1 MVSIRMPMVK
11 VRKATVE
18 DAPAIAK
25 LAESLRL
32 RPPDV
37 DKGFL
42 VHVRTQEQYRRILEV
57 GERSLVAVDDEGAV
71 EGGIDGAG
79 NGKTATDGGKAA
91 SESGNPPPAEAGGV
105 TRSAPPPIPPGAE
118 APGVPAN
125 FVKGR
130 VVGFLL
136 AYTYAE
142 LSVLMKDALKGDAVI
157 ESISNLGELTMLYA
171 DQIGVEVACRKKGV
185 GQALA
190 SELMGAN
197 KGAHHFA
204 AIMHKPFRNE
214 RSISLATRNGWTLR
228 NEVPEGDFI
237 WGIYEF
243 KDAAGKGAQLEDA
256 LVQALFVKAGQAQHT
271 GRREEAL
278 ELYDKLIGLNPR
290 IKEAWNNRGLVLYGL
305 WRYEEAA
312 VAFDKALELD
322 PKYWESL
329 FNKAN
334 TLAELGRTEEAIDYY
349 NRALSVNPKDRM
361 TWFAKATRLCTL
373 ERYEEAIPA
382 CNRVLELDP
391 KEVSIWN
398 LKGMALM
405 VTGRTEEAVACFDE
419 ALRLAPNNKESLN
432 DRAKA
437 LSDLGRHHEAL
448 ESIDR
453 ALKLQPDDSSIWY
466 NKGNLLMDMEDYLEA
481 TSAFEMALSLDPKR
495 ANAWNN
501 KGLCLYYMGR
511 FREAVD
517 CYDRA
522 VALDPYF
529 ETAKENRDKAREMLD
544 GE

>member
-1 MVSIRMPMVK
+1 MPMMK

-42 VHVRTQEQYRRILEV
+42 VHVRSEEQYRRILEV
-57 GERSLVAVDDEGAV
+57 GERSLVAVDDEAAV
-71 EGGIDGAG
+71 EGGIEGVG
-79 NGKTATDGGKAA
+79 NGKTAAGSGNAR
-91 SESGNPPPAEAGGV
+91 SESE
-105 TRSAPPPIPPGAE
+105 
-118 APGVPAN
+118 
-125 FVKGR
+125 KGR
-130 VVGFLL
+130 VIGFLL

-142 LSVLMKDALKGDAVI
+142 LSVLMTDALKGDAVI
-157 ESISNLGELTMLYA
+157 ESIWNIGELTMVYA
-171 DQIGVEVACRKKGV
+171 DQIGVDLSCRKKGV
-185 GQALA
+185 GQKLA
-190 SELMGAN
+190 SELMSSN
-197 KGAHHFA
+197 TGAHHFA

-214 RSISLATRNGWTLR
+214 SSLSLATRNGWTLR
-228 NEVPEGDFI
+228 NEVPEGDFV

-243 KDAAGKGAQLEDA
+243 KAAGKGAQLEEA

-278 ELYDKLIGLNPR
+278 ELYDKLLGLSPKM
-290 IKEAWNNRGLVLYGL
+290 KEAWNNKGLILYGL

-312 VAFDKALELD
+312 AAFDKALELD
-322 PKYWESL
+322 PRYWESL
-329 FNKAN
+329 FNMAN
-334 TLAELGRTEEAIDYY
+334 TLAELGRTEEAIEYY
-349 NRALSVNPKDRM
+349 NRALSVNPKEKM

-382 CNRVLELDP
+382 CNKVLELDP

-481 TSAFEMALSLDPKR
+481 AVAFDMALSMDPKR

-511 FREAVD
+511 FKEAIE
-517 CYDRA
+517 CYDKA
-522 VALDPYF
+522 IALDPYF
-529 ETAKENRDKAREMLD
+529 ETAKENRDKAREMLN